1 MSMKMNT
8 RRAKLEFQQ
17 KFLKRAGQNFVH
29 VKRMMDA
36 LPNVGFYIKD
46 INDRIITLNNR
57 NCEISALKD
66 EFDAIGKK
74 SSDLFPARIGQECLA
89 RDALVR
95 KTGKPVVGGI
105 NYATVDRSP
114 NPTIYSVFPLH
125 DSAGNLIG
133 TMCGFYYTEKADN
146 SHLART
152 KLQPVLEWMT
162 QHEGETTSLETLARL
177 ANLSVTH
184 FRRLFMETFN
194 ETPGKY
200 ALRLRLNRARE
211 MLETSD
217 YTVAAIALEAGFY
230 DQSHFVKAFQ
240 RIYRMTPTQYRK
252 RHGAVRA
259 ESGRFRGGSGRRN
272 AGTRRIPNPTR
283 GG

>member
-1 MSMKMNT
+1 MSMNMNT
-8 RRAKLEFQQ
+8 RKAKLEFQQ

-66 EFDAIGKK
+66 EFDAIGRK
-74 SSDLFPARIGQECLA
+74 SSDLFPEIIAHECLA

-95 KTGKPVVGGI
+95 KTGKAVVGGI
-105 NYATVDRSP
+105 NHATVDRSP

-125 DSAGNLIG
+125 DSAGKLIG
-133 TMCGFYYTEKADN
+133 TMCGFYYTEKADS

-152 KLQPVLEWMT
+152 KLQPALEWMT
-162 QHEGETTSLETLARL
+162 QHVGETSSLETLARL
-177 ANLSVTH
+177 TNLSVTH
-184 FRRLFMETFN
+184 FRRIFMDTFK
-194 ETPGKY
+194 ETPAKY
-200 ALRLRLNRARE
+200 ALRLRLNRARD
-211 MLETSD
+211 MLETTD
-217 YTVAAIALEAGFY
+217 YTVAAIALEAGFF

-240 RIYRMTPTQYRK
+240 RIYRLTPTNYRK
-252 RHGAVRA
+252 RH
-259 ESGRFRGGSGRRN
+259 
-272 AGTRRIPNPTR
+272 AGIRPKKEEV
-283 GG
+283 